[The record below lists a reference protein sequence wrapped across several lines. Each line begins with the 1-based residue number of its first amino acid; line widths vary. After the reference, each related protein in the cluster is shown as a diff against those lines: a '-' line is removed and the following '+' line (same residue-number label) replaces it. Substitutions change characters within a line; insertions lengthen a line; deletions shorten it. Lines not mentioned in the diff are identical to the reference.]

1 MTSIEFLAYL
11 RSLDIQL
18 FVEGESLRCN
28 APEGVLSPQ
37 LRAKIVDRKSELIAL
52 LHQANAQIDRSPQL
66 VRISRDCS
74 LPLSFAQQRL
84 WFLDRLVP
92 NNPFY
97 NIPFSV
103 RLQGKLDYVA
113 LKQAFGAIVDRH
125 EALRTNFV
133 KLDGQP
139 VQIVAEKVNLSLP
152 VVDLRHLPPNER
164 QLTAQQ
170 IATEEAQQPFNLATD
185 LLLRVK
191 LLQLDAAEYVL
202 LLNLHHIVA
211 DGWSLGVLVREL
223 GLLYTAK
230 SESKPYPLPELPIQY
245 ADFAYWQRQWLQGQ
259 VLESQLSY
267 WRSHLADL
275 PILNLPTDRTRP
287 AVQTYHGATQ
297 SLKLPKTLTQSLEAL
312 SQQASVTLF
321 MTLLAA
327 FQTLLHRYTGQE
339 DIAVG
344 SPIANRKHSQIEP
357 LIGFFVNSL
366 VLRVDLSNNP
376 TFRELLERV
385 RQVTLGAY
393 AHQDLPFE
401 KLVEELHPERD
412 LSRNPLFQVVFA
424 LQNAPMQPL
433 ELPGLT
439 LNPLKFDVTT
449 TRFDLE
455 LHLWEC
461 DRGLNSLWEGSV
473 DGLSGFVAYNT
484 DLFDASTIARMLA
497 HFQILLEGIVTNPDT
512 RIANLPLLSAAEY
525 HQLLVEWNQTSCD
538 YPERCIHQLF
548 QAQAAQSPDAVAVV
562 FADEQLTYQ
571 QLDRRANQ
579 LAHYLQQL
587 GVTSESLVGIC
598 SDRSLEM
605 VVGILGIWKA
615 GGAYIPLDPNYPSD
629 RLKFMLDDTQV
640 AIVLTQSSLAPL
652 LKGGWGDRTEPGNE
666 EPELAP
672 LLKGGWGDRL
682 ICLDTDWETIATH
695 SDETPNISVTTNNL
709 AYVIYTSGSTGKPKG
724 VLVEHRGLCNVVQ
737 AQIQIFKLQPKNR
750 ILQFSSLSFDASV
763 FEMLL
768 AFGVGA
774 SLYIPPKTA
783 HLPGA
788 ELIQF
793 LQDKAIDTTILPPAV
808 LAVLPA
814 AELPTLQTV
823 ISGGEAVKREIVQQW
838 AVGRRFFNAYGP
850 TEATIWATVAQL
862 GATDN
867 NDNKPS
873 IGRPIS
879 NTQIYLLDSHLQ
891 PVPIGVVGELYISG
905 DGLARGYL
913 NRPQLT
919 DERFV
924 CLGSREDNSIHN
936 SQLII
941 HNYQQPTPNSRLP
954 TPDSRLYKTGDL
966 ARYLPDGNLE
976 FVDRIDNQV
985 KIRGFRIELGEI
997 ETLLLQHPTVREA
1010 VAIAHENATDKR
1022 IVAYIVPQDRDSH
1035 RFTTSDRQNFS
1046 SPTPDSL
1053 VRAHSRA
1060 PLPIPPLEQQLQH
1073 EQVKQWQNLYDQ
1085 TYHQP
1090 ATNSDATFNIVGW
1103 NSSYT
1108 NRPIPKKQMQQ
1119 WVSDRTQQ
1127 ILSLQPQ
1134 RVLEIGC
1141 GTGLLLFQIAPH
1153 CTGYWGTDFSS
1164 ASIEYIEQQLAT
1176 QPLPQVKLLQRMA
1189 TDFEGLE
1196 ANSFDAVI
1204 LNSVVQY
1211 FPSVDYLLQVLEQAI
1226 HTVAPGGFVFI
1237 GDVRSLPLLS
1247 AFHAAVQL
1255 ERADNTVSREHLQQ
1269 QVQTAIFQETELAID
1284 PAFFHA
1290 LKQHLERI
1298 GHIQIQ
1304 LTRGRYCNELTQF
1317 RYNVILHIESNCSSS
1332 HGQLEGSHCPPFQG
1346 GLGGSSCPPFQG
1358 GLGGSHC
1365 PPQEELA
1372 RSLCPPFQGGL
1383 GGSSCPP
1390 SQEGLGRSSQ
1400 LNWTQDNLNLA
1411 QVREHLVKTQPAVLK
1426 ITGIPNARVVGAVKT
1441 AQWLEEATQAPK
1453 TAGKMREALEQVASS
1468 GIEPED
1474 WWDLAAELSYT
1485 VDVSWSNAD
1494 STGCYDAIFQHQ
1506 SATKN
1511 SALLP
1516 FQQQV
1521 NPTRPWKTYAN
1532 DPLQTQFA
1540 RHLISQLRSDLEQNL
1555 PQYMIPSAFV
1565 VLEALPLTPNGKVNR
1580 RALPAPELIK
1590 QWGADDTPRSPI
1602 EQKLANIWAEL
1613 LGLKL
1618 VGLHDNFFQLGGHS
1632 LLATQLTSRI
1642 RDVFGVELPLRSVFE
1657 SPQVAQLAKAIAHL
1671 QSNQPQQTPQIVP
1684 LSRDAH
1690 RRLRSS
1696 LNRDKEEGDR

>member
-18 FVEGESLRCN
+18 FVKGESLRCN

-66 VRISRDCS
+66 VRISRDAEGGMLFDHASQTLRDHRS

-139 VQIVAEKVNLSLP
+139 VQIVAQKVNLSLP

-164 QLTAQQ
+164 QLTAEQ

-230 SESKPYPLPELPIQY
+230 SESKPYPLAELPIQY

-287 AVQTYHGATQ
+287 AVQTYRGATQ
-297 SLKLPKTLTQSLEAL
+297 SLKLSKTLTQSLEAI
-312 SQQASVTLF
+312 SQQAGVTLF

-344 SPIANRKHSQIEP
+344 SPIANRNHSQLEP

-366 VLRVDLSNNP
+366 VLRVDLSENP
-376 TFRELLERV
+376 SFRELLTRV

-433 ELPGLT
+433 ELPGLM

-461 DRGLNSLWEGSV
+461 DRGLNNLWEGSV

-497 HFQILLEGIVTNPDT
+497 HFQALLEGIVTNPDT

-525 HQLLVEWNQTSCD
+525 HQLLVAWNQTSCD
-538 YPERCIHQLF
+538 YPDLCIHQLF
-548 QAQAAQSPDAVAVV
+548 QAQAARMPDATAVV

-571 QLDRRANQ
+571 ELDRRANQ
-579 LAHYLQQL
+579 LAQYLQQL

-598 SDRSLEM
+598 LDRSLEM
-605 VVGILGIWKA
+605 VIGILGIWKA

-652 LKGGWGDRTEPGNE
+652 FQESWGNRTEPGNE

-672 LLKGGWGDRL
+672 VFQESWGDRL
-682 ICLDTDWETIATH
+682 ICLDTDWKTIATYD
-695 SDETPNISVTTNNL
+695 DETPNSNVTANNL

-737 AQIQIFKLQPKNR
+737 AQIQVFKLQPKNR
-750 ILQFSSLSFDASV
+750 ILQFSSLNFDASV

-783 HLPGA
+783 RLPGA
-788 ELIQF
+788 ELVQF

-808 LAVLPA
+808 LAILPT

-823 ISGGEAVKREIVQQW
+823 ISGGEAVKHEIVQQW

-862 GATDN
+862 SATDN

-891 PVPIGVVGELYISG
+891 PVPIGIVGELYISG

-924 CLGSREDNSIHN
+924 CLGSREQGAGSREARE
-936 SQLII
+936 QREKKP
-941 HNYQQPTPNSRLP
+941 NYQLP
-954 TPDSRLYKTGDL
+954 ITNYQLPITDRLYKTGDL
-966 ARYLPDGNLE
+966 ARYLSDGNLE

-997 ETLLLQHPTVREA
+997 ETLLLQHPTVRET

-1022 IVAYIVPQDRDSH
+1022 IVAYIVLNRDS
-1035 RFTTSDRQNFS
+1035 TQE
-1046 SPTPDSL
+1046 
-1053 VRAHSRA
+1053 
-1060 PLPIPPLEQQLQH
+1060 LPNLQE

-1090 ATNSDATFNIVGW
+1090 ATNNDATFNIIGW

-1108 NRPIPKKQMQQ
+1108 DRPIPKEQMQQ

-1153 CTGYWGTDFSS
+1153 CTQYWGTDFSS

-1189 TDFEGLE
+1189 TNFEGLE

-1226 HTVAPGGFVFI
+1226 YTVAPGGFVFI

-1298 GHIQIQ
+1298 SHIQIQ

-1317 RYNVILHIESNCSSS
+1317 RYNVILHIEADPPSLPPSQGELGGSSS
-1332 HGQLEGSHCPPFQG
+1332 PPFQG
-1346 GLGGSSCPPFQG
+1346 GLGGSS
-1358 GLGGSHC
+1358 
-1365 PPQEELA
+1365 
-1372 RSLCPPFQGGL
+1372 
-1383 GGSSCPP
+1383 
-1390 SQEGLGRSSQ
+1390 Q
-1400 LNWTQDNLNLA
+1400 LNWTQDNVNLA
-1411 QVREHLVKTQPAVLK
+1411 QVRQQLAEKPAALS
-1426 ITGIPNARVVGAVKT
+1426 ITKIPNARVVGAVKT
-1441 AQWLEEATQAPK
+1441 AQWLVEGTQAPK
-1453 TAGKMREALEQVASS
+1453 TAGKMREALEQVTS

-1474 WWDLAAELSYT
+1474 WWDLVAELPYT

-1494 STGCYDAIFQHQ
+1494 NTGCYDVTFQHQ
-1506 SATKN
+1506 STTKN
-1511 SALLP
+1511 SAILP
-1516 FQQQV
+1516 FQEQV
-1521 NPTRPWKTYAN
+1521 NLTRPWKTYAN

-1540 RHLISQLRSDLEQNL
+1540 RHLIPQLRSYLEQSL
-1555 PQYMIPSAFV
+1555 PQYAIPSAFV

-1580 RALPAPELIK
+1580 RALPAPDTI
-1590 QWGADDTPRSPI
+1590 QRWGTDDTPRSPI

-1613 LGLKL
+1613 LGLKR
-1618 VGLHDNFFQLGGHS
+1618 VGIHDNFFQLGGHS

-1642 RDVFGVELPLRSVFE
+1642 RDAFGVELPLRNVFE

-1684 LSRDAH
+1684 LSRAAH

-1696 LNRDKEEGDR
+1696 LNRDTEEGDR

>member
-113 LKQAFGAIVDRH
+113 LKKAFGAIVDRH

-267 WRSHLADL
+267 WRSHLTDL

-287 AVQTYHGATQ
+287 AVQTYRGATQ
-297 SLKLPKTLTQSLEAL
+297 SLKLSKTLTQSLEAL
-312 SQQASVTLF
+312 SQQAGVTLF

-327 FQTLLHRYTGQE
+327 FQTLLYRYTGQE

-366 VLRVDLSNNP
+366 VLRVDLSENP
-376 TFRELLERV
+376 SFRELLRRV

-439 LNPLKFDVTT
+439 LNPLKFDVIT

-461 DRGLNSLWEGSV
+461 DRGLNSLWEGSA

-497 HFQILLEGIVTNPDT
+497 HFQILLEGIVANPDT
-512 RIANLPLLSAAEY
+512 RIANLPLVSAAER

-538 YPERCIHQLF
+538 YPKLGIHQLF
-548 QAQAAQSPDAVAVV
+548 EAQAAQSPDAVAVV

-598 SDRSLEM
+598 LDRSLEM

-615 GGAYIPLDPNYPSD
+615 GGAYVPLDPNYPSD

-640 AIVLTQSSLAPL
+640 AIVLTHSLAPRRS
-652 LKGGWGDRTEPGNE
+652 GGWGDRTEPKNE
-666 EPELAP
+666 ERELATRIS
-672 LLKGGWGDRL
+672 GDWGDRQL

-695 SDETPNISVTTNNL
+695 SNETPKSSVTVNNL

-724 VLVEHRGLCNVVQ
+724 VLIEHRGLCNVVQ

-774 SLYIPPKTA
+774 SLYIPPSSA

-788 ELIQF
+788 ELVQF
-793 LQDKAIDTTILPPAV
+793 LQNKAIDAAILSPAV
-808 LAVLPA
+808 LAVLPP

-823 ISGGEAVKREIVQQW
+823 ISGGEAVKREIAQQW

-862 GATDN
+862 GVTGN
-867 NDNKPS
+867 NDSKPS
-873 IGRPIS
+873 IGRPIA

-891 PVPIGVVGELYISG
+891 PVPIGVVGELYIGG

-924 CLGSREDNSIHN
+924 CLGSRESGVVGAGFFEDPCENQRVLRLNPPVQESERKGQGDKGTRGTREKGSN
-936 SQLII
+936 
-941 HNYQQPTPNSRLP
+941 NRLP
-954 TPDSRLYKTGDL
+954 ITDSRLYKTGDL

-985 KIRGFRIELGEI
+985 KIRGFRVELGEI
-997 ETLLLQHPTVREA
+997 ETLLLQHPTVQDV
-1010 VAIAHENATDKR
+1010 VAIAYENASTDKR
-1022 IVAYIVPQDRDSH
+1022 IVAYIVPHRDS
-1035 RFTTSDRQNFS
+1035 TQE
-1046 SPTPDSL
+1046 
-1053 VRAHSRA
+1053 
-1060 PLPIPPLEQQLQH
+1060 LPNLQD

-1108 NRPIPKKQMQQ
+1108 DRPIPKEQMQQ

-1153 CTGYWGTDFSS
+1153 CTQYWGTDFSS

-1189 TDFEGLE
+1189 TDFEGIE

-1204 LNSVVQY
+1204 LNSVIQY
-1211 FPSVDYLLQVLEQAI
+1211 FPSVDYLLQVLQQAI
-1226 HTVAPGGFVFI
+1226 HTVAPGGFIFI

-1247 AFHAAVQL
+1247 AFHAAVGL
-1255 ERADNTVSREHLQQ
+1255 ERADNTVSREQLQQ

-1284 PAFFHA
+1284 PTFFHA
-1290 LKQHLERI
+1290 LKQHLKRI

-1317 RYNVILHIESNCSSS
+1317 RYNVILHIENSNCLSS
-1332 HGQLEGSHCPPFQG
+1332 HGQSE
-1346 GLGGSSCPPFQG
+1346 GSSCPPFQG
-1358 GLGGSHC
+1358 GLGG
-1365 PPQEELA
+1365 
-1372 RSLCPPFQGGL
+1372 
-1383 GGSSCPP
+1383 
-1390 SQEGLGRSSQ
+1390 SSQ

-1411 QVREHLVKTQPAVLK
+1411 QVRQHLVEKPTILK
-1426 ITGIPNARVVGAVKT
+1426 ITGIPNARVMAAVKT
-1441 AQWLEEATQAPK
+1441 AQWLEEETQAPK

-1474 WWDLAAELSYT
+1474 WWNLAAELSYT
-1485 VDVSWSNAD
+1485 IDVSWSNAD
-1494 STGCYDAIFQHQ
+1494 STGCYDAIFQHP
-1506 SATKN
+1506 SAIAN
-1511 SALLP
+1511 GALLLS
-1516 FQQQV
+1516 QQQV

-1540 RHLISQLRSDLEQNL
+1540 RHLIPQLRSDLEQNL
-1555 PQYMIPSAFV
+1555 PQYAIPSAFV
-1565 VLEALPLTPNGKVNR
+1565 VLSALPLTPNGKVNR

-1602 EQKLANIWAEL
+1602 EQKLASIWAEL
-1613 LGLKL
+1613 LGLKR
-1618 VGLHDNFFQLGGHS
+1618 VGIHDNFFQLGGHS

-1642 RDVFGVELPLRSVFE
+1642 RDAFGVELPLRSVFE
-1657 SPQVAQLAKAIAHL
+1657 SPEVAQLALAIAHL
-1671 QSNQPQQTPQIVP
+1671 QSQQQQQAPQIVP

-1696 LNRDKEEGDR
+1696 LNRDNRGR

>member
-1 MTSIEFLAYL
+1 LTSIEFLAYL
-11 RSLDIQL
+11 HSLDIQL
-18 FVEGESLRCN
+18 FVEEERLRCN
-28 APEGVLSPQ
+28 APEGVLTPQ
-37 LRAKIVDRKSELIAL
+37 LRAKIAERKSELIAL
-52 LHQANAQIDRSPQL
+52 LHQTYPQVDRSPQF
-66 VRISRDCS
+66 VKVPRDRS

-92 NNPFY
+92 DNPFY

-103 RLQGKLDYVA
+103 WLQGRLDYAA
-113 LKQAFGAIVDRH
+113 LQQAFHAIVARH

-133 KLDGQP
+133 KVDGQP
-139 VQIVAEKVNLSLP
+139 AQIVAEKVNVPLP
-152 VVDLRHLPPNER
+152 VVDLRSLPSTER
-164 QLTAQQ
+164 QLIAQQ

-191 LLQLDAAEYVL
+191 LLQLDADEYVL

-223 GLLYTAK
+223 GLLYTAF
-230 SESKPYPLPELPIQY
+230 SEGKPSPLPELPIQY
-245 ADFAYWQRQWLQGQ
+245 ADFAYWQRQWLQGE

-267 WRSHLADL
+267 WRLHLADL

-287 AVQTYHGATQ
+287 TVQTYRGATQ
-297 SLKLPKTLTQSLEAL
+297 NLKLSKKLTQSLEAL
-312 SQQASVTLF
+312 SQQAGVTLF

-327 FQTLLHRYTGQE
+327 FQTLLYRYTGQE

-344 SPIANRKHSQIEP
+344 SPIANRKHSQLEP

-366 VLRVDLSNNP
+366 VLRVDLSENP
-376 TFRELLERV
+376 TFRELLGRV

-433 ELPGLT
+433 DLPGLT
-439 LNPLKFDVTT
+439 LKPLKFDVTT

-461 DRGLNSLWEGSV
+461 DRGLSDLWEGSA

-497 HFQILLEGIVTNPDT
+497 HFQILLEGIVANSDT

-525 HQLLVEWNQTSCD
+525 QQLLVEWNQTSCD
-538 YPERCIHQLF
+538 YSKLGIHQLF
-548 QAQAAQSPDAVAVV
+548 EAQAARSPDAIAVV

-571 QLDRRANQ
+571 ELDRRANQ

-587 GVTSESLVGIC
+587 GVTSESSVGIC
-598 SDRSLEM
+598 IDRSLEM
-605 VVGILGIWKA
+605 VIGILGIWKA
-615 GGAYIPLDPNYPSD
+615 GGAYVPLDPNYPSD
-629 RLKFMLDDTQV
+629 RLKFMLVDTQV
-640 AIVLTQSSLAPL
+640 AIVLTQNSLTPL
-652 LKGGWGDRTEPGNE
+652 FKGVWGDRQ
-666 EPELAP
+666 
-672 LLKGGWGDRL
+672 L
-682 ICLDTDWETIATH
+682 ICLDTDWEIIATH
-695 SDETPNISVTTNNL
+695 SDETPNSSVTTNNL

-737 AQIQIFKLQPKNR
+737 AQIQAFNLQPENR
-750 ILQFSSLSFDASV
+750 ILQFSSLSFDASI

-808 LAVLPA
+808 LAILPV
-814 AELPTLQTV
+814 AELPALQTV
-823 ISGGEAVKREIVQQW
+823 ISGGEAVKQEIVQQW

-850 TEATIWATVAQL
+850 TEATIWATVARL
-862 GATDN
+862 NTSSSN
-867 NDNKPS
+867 NGNKPT
-873 IGRPIS
+873 IGRPIA

-891 PVPIGVVGELYISG
+891 PVPIGAVGEVYIGG

-919 DERFV
+919 AERFI
-924 CLGSREDNSIHN
+924 CGSRESGKRVEEEKQECL
-936 SQLII
+936 SPLA
-941 HNYQQPTPNSRLP
+941 SCLLP
-954 TPDSRLYKTGDL
+954 SSRLYKTGDL

-997 ETLLLQHPTVREA
+997 EALLLQHPTVRQA
-1010 VAIAHENATDKR
+1010 VAIAHESASTDKR
-1022 IVAYIVPQDRDSH
+1022 IIAYIVPERDS
-1035 RFTTSDRQNFS
+1035 TQN
-1046 SPTPDSL
+1046 L
-1053 VRAHSRA
+1053 IH
-1060 PLPIPPLEQQLQH
+1060 LQH
-1073 EQVKQWQNLYDQ
+1073 EQVKQWQDLYNQ

-1090 ATNSDATFNIVGW
+1090 ATNNDATFNIVGW

-1108 NRPIPKKQMQQ
+1108 DRPIPKEQMQK
-1119 WVSDRTQQ
+1119 WVSDRVQQ

-1153 CTGYWGTDFSS
+1153 CTQYWGTDFSPG
-1164 ASIEYIEQQLAT
+1164 SIQYIEQQLTT
-1176 QPLPQVKLLQRMA
+1176 QALPQVKLLQRMA
-1189 TDFEGLE
+1189 TDFEGIE

-1226 HTVAPGGFVFI
+1226 HAVAPGGFVFI

-1247 AFHAAVQL
+1247 AFHAAVGLHQ
-1255 ERADNTVSREHLQQ
+1255 ADNTVSRAQLQQ

-1284 PAFFHA
+1284 PAFFYA

-1298 GHIQIQ
+1298 GHIQVQ
-1304 LTRGRYCNELTQF
+1304 LTRGRYSNELTQF
-1317 RYNVILHIESNCSSS
+1317 RYNVILHIESSN
-1332 HGQLEGSHCPPFQG
+1332 CPP
-1346 GLGGSSCPPFQG
+1346 S
-1358 GLGGSHC
+1358 
-1365 PPQEELA
+1365 QEELA
-1372 RSLCPPFQGGL
+1372 RSSCPPFPGGL
-1383 GGSSCPP
+1383 GG
-1390 SQEGLGRSSQ
+1390 SSQ
-1400 LNWTQDNLNLA
+1400 LNWTQNNLNLA
-1411 QVREHLVKTQPAVLK
+1411 QVRQHLVETQPAVLT
-1426 ITGIPNARVVGAVKT
+1426 ITGIPNARVMAAVKT
-1441 AQWLEEATQAPK
+1441 AEWLLEEMPAPK
-1453 TAGKMREALEQVASS
+1453 TAGKMREALEHLAEP
-1468 GIEPED
+1468 GIEPEN
-1474 WWDLAAELSYT
+1474 WWDLAAELPYT
-1485 VDVSWSNAD
+1485 IDVSWSNAD
-1494 STGCYDAIFQHQ
+1494 STGRYDVIFQHQ
-1506 SATKN
+1506 SAIEN
-1511 SALLP
+1511 GALLP
-1516 FQQQV
+1516 SQQQV
-1521 NPTRPWKTYAN
+1521 NSTRPWKTYTN
-1532 DPLQTQFA
+1532 DPLQTQLA
-1540 RHLISQLRSDLEQNL
+1540 RHLIPQLRSYLEQNL
-1555 PQYMIPSAFV
+1555 PEYMIPSAFV
-1565 VLEALPLTPNGKVNR
+1565 MLEALPLTPNGKVNR
-1580 RALPAPELIK
+1580 RALPAPDWV
-1590 QWGADDTPRSPI
+1590 QRWGADDTPRSPI
-1602 EQKLANIWAEL
+1602 EQKLASIWAEL
-1613 LGLKL
+1613 LGLKR

-1642 RDVFGVELPLRSVFE
+1642 RDAFGVELPLRDVFE
-1657 SPQVAQLAKAIAHL
+1657 SPEVAQLAKAIADL
-1671 QSNQPQQTPQIVP
+1671 QSHQQQQAPQIVP

-1696 LNRDKEEGDR
+1696 LNRNNRGR

>member
-52 LHQANAQIDRSPQL
+52 LYQANTQIDRSPQL
-66 VRISRDCS
+66 VRISRDAEGGMLFDHAGLRPAALTQTLRDHRS

-113 LKQAFGAIVDRH
+113 LKQAFEAIVDRH
-125 EALRTNFV
+125 EALHTNFV

-139 VQIVAEKVNLSLP
+139 VQIVAQKVNLSLP

-164 QLTAQQ
+164 QLTAEQ

-191 LLQLDAAEYVL
+191 LLQLDADEYVL

-287 AVQTYHGATQ
+287 AVQTYRGATQ
-297 SLKLPKTLTQSLEAL
+297 SLKLSKTLTQSLEAL
-312 SQQASVTLF
+312 SRQAGVTLF

-327 FQTLLHRYTGQE
+327 FQTLLYRYTGQE

-344 SPIANRKHSQIEP
+344 SPIANRNHSQLEP

-433 ELPGLT
+433 ELPGLM
-439 LNPLKFDVTT
+439 LNPLKFDVST

-461 DRGLNSLWEGSV
+461 DRGLNNLWEGSV

-512 RIANLPLLSAAEY
+512 RIANLPVLSAAEY
-525 HQLLVEWNQTSCD
+525 HQLLVEWNQTSYD
-538 YPERCIHQLF
+538 YPDLCIHQLF
-548 QAQAAQSPDAVAVV
+548 QAQAAQSPDAIAIV

-571 QLDRRANQ
+571 ELNRRANQ

-598 SDRSLEM
+598 LDRSLEM
-605 VVGILGIWKA
+605 VIGILGIWKA
-615 GGAYIPLDPNYPSD
+615 GGAYVPFEPNYPSD

-652 LKGGWGDRTEPGNE
+652 FQGSHLRAEVSPLPQSGVGWGDRI
-666 EPELAP
+666 
-672 LLKGGWGDRL
+672 
-682 ICLDTDWETIATH
+682 ICLDTDWKTIATYN
-695 SDETPNISVTTNNL
+695 DETPNSNVTANNL

-737 AQIQIFKLQPKNR
+737 AQIQVFNLQPKNR

-808 LAVLPA
+808 LAILPA
-814 AELPTLQTV
+814 AELPTLQTI
-823 ISGGEAVKREIVQQW
+823 ISGGETVKREIVQQW

-862 GATDN
+862 SATGN

-924 CLGSREDNSIHN
+924 CKSRESGVVGAGLFEDPCENQRILRLNPPVQESGDKEVGE
-936 SQLII
+936 
-941 HNYQQPTPNSRLP
+941 QQRNFNPKSKIRNLKSE
-954 TPDSRLYKTGDL
+954 RLYKTGDL
-966 ARYLPDGNLE
+966 ARYLPVGNLE

-997 ETLLLQHPTVREA
+997 ETLLLQHPTVRET

-1022 IVAYIVPQDRDSH
+1022 IVAYIVLNRDS
-1035 RFTTSDRQNFS
+1035 TQE
-1046 SPTPDSL
+1046 
-1053 VRAHSRA
+1053 
-1060 PLPIPPLEQQLQH
+1060 LPNLQD

-1090 ATNSDATFNIVGW
+1090 ATNNDATFNIVGW

-1108 NRPIPKKQMQQ
+1108 DRPIPKEQMQQ

-1153 CTGYWGTDFSS
+1153 CTQYWGTDFSS

-1189 TDFEGLE
+1189 TNFEGLE

-1298 GHIQIQ
+1298 SHIQVQ

-1317 RYNVILHIESNCSSS
+1317 RYNVILHIESNCPSS

-1346 GLGGSSCPPFQG
+1346 GLGGSSCPP
-1358 GLGGSHC
+1358 
-1365 PPQEELA
+1365 
-1372 RSLCPPFQGGL
+1372 
-1383 GGSSCPP
+1383 
-1390 SQEGLGRSSQ
+1390 SQEGLGGSSQ

-1411 QVREHLVKTQPAVLK
+1411 QVRQHLVKTQPAVLK

-1441 AQWLEEATQAPK
+1441 AQWLEEETQAPK

-1494 STGCYDAIFQHQ
+1494 STGCYDAIFQHP
-1506 SATKN
+1506 AAIAN
-1511 SALLP
+1511 GALLP
-1516 FQQQV
+1516 SQQQI

-1540 RHLISQLRSDLEQNL
+1540 RHLIPQLRSYLEQSL
-1555 PQYMIPSAFV
+1555 PQYAIPSAFV

-1613 LGLKL
+1613 LGLKR
-1618 VGLHDNFFQLGGHS
+1618 VGIHDNFFQLGGHS

-1642 RDVFGVELPLRSVFE
+1642 RDAFGVELPLRSVFE

-1696 LNRDKEEGDR
+1696 LNRDNRGSDR